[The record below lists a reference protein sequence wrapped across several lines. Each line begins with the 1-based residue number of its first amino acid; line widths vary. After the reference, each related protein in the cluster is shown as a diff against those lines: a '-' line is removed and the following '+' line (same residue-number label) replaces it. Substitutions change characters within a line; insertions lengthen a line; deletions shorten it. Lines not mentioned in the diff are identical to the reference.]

1 MGTFCFQSAENKQ
14 MIASSTNEDHILSKK
29 MEGDKGLNFNTVE
42 WLRGRLLAERRASR
56 VAKDE
61 AESMGNKVILLIFLV
76 LKKFLIEL
84 EKLLRVEIKLRD
96 KAERRL
102 KLLRKKLEL
111 LNTTSMSGQSDSTE
125 KCENSSGSSSIS
137 SISKYQEAHEAKH
150 HIKNV
155 ALPEN
160 AVHNHDV
167 SEDCDSHITDSSSCN
182 SYPGYSFP
190 KIVRENPNQS
200 SKELNNDES
209 RHSSSTSKSS
219 TTKDEE
225 DHGKSMALVPVNVTI
240 TS

>member
-14 MIASSTNEDHILSKK
+14 MIASSTNEDHILSSKK

-61 AESMGNKVILLIFLV
+61 AESMGNK
-76 LKKFLIEL
+76 LIEL